1 MTIEYCLKR
10 CDSIDFSASRY
21 YMGRPDAPRNVADDW
36 KNGFVSAIRGGQI
49 PVETMDNFV
58 HVVAYYNKNIY

>member
-1 MTIEYCLKR
+1 MTIEYCVQR
-10 CDSIDFSASRY
+10 CTKMDIMAIRH
-21 YMGRPDAPRNVADDW
+21 YMGRPDVRYHIADDW
-36 KNGFVSAIRGGQI
+36 KNRLIIAITSGQI

>member
-1 MTIEYCLKR
+1 MTIQECVQR
-10 CDSIDFSASRY
+10 CDKMDMHAIRY
-21 YMGRPDAPRNVADDW
+21 YMGNPTAKYHIADNW
-36 KNGFVSAIRGGQI
+36 KNRLIISICNGKI

>member
-1 MTIEYCLKR
+1 MTVQECVQR
-10 CDSIDFSASRY
+10 CANMTMETIRY
-21 YMGRPDAPRNVADDW
+21 YMGRPDVRYHIGDSW
-36 KNGFVSAIRGGQI
+36 KNRLIIAICDGKI